1 MADENNTTRE
11 EREMAIPEQYS
22 DDPYMPLWRCRDCGE
37 PIPKRAKFCLECGR
51 RMDWE
56 HAVDLGRK

>member
-1 MADENNTTRE
+1 METNETRDI
-11 EREMAIPEQYS
+11 REKAIPEQYS
-22 DDPYMPLWRCRDCGE
+22 DDPYLPLWRCGFCSE

-51 RMDWE
+51 MMDWE